1 MFGEIL
7 DGSFQT
13 IRRNAKAM
21 LGASLLAQSLAA
33 ILAAV
38 ITALTATSMVP
49 IEAWAESASP
59 ADLASLGLG
68 FLAAVLLVAILT
80 LFISAVLQGAMV
92 VPVARSI
99 LNRPTGFRQM
109 WVLARSRAW
118 TLVRLAAV
126 MMLAGLLA
134 ILLPAGLAVAVIST
148 MESAAFLL
156 LIPLFP
162 AVVALLTWIYIKLM
176 VAPAAVV
183 IEELGALDAL
193 RRSWSLTRANWWRL
207 LGITLVVSIMVGII
221 GQVVMIPVSLLP
233 AILSGF
239 LSPHAGSE
247 QDVTVAVAVGVAT
260 AVVGALVGAVG
271 YAFQTSVMALIY
283 MDLRMRKDG
292 LDIALLRQMESGAD
306 PDGVPGRGLAA
317 NGPGP
322 VTGTG
327 QAGVWPDVR

>member
-1 MFGEIL
+1 
-7 DGSFQT
+7 
-13 IRRNAKAM
+13 
-21 LGASLLAQSLAA
+21 
-33 ILAAV
+33 
-38 ITALTATSMVP
+38 
-49 IEAWAESASP
+49 
-59 ADLASLGLG
+59 
-68 FLAAVLLVAILT
+68 
-80 LFISAVLQGAMV
+80 
-92 VPVARSI
+92 
-99 LNRPTGFRQM
+99 M